1 MIIYFCFYNNPSY
14 LCQRNRSGTGLNKY
28 PDHYFQTN
36 IINKY
41 LSVMAKKKFK
51 KASKNGKEKEL
62 DQKVQELMERGDVF
76 GQSIIGLIA
85 QFAYDWKGIGVA
97 AVGMAKALAALKAVA
112 REVDVDI
119 DKLYKSELAHFENEY
134 FLLGFEMVDLN
145 EK

>member
-1 MIIYFCFYNNPSY
+1 
-14 LCQRNRSGTGLNKY
+14 
-28 PDHYFQTN
+28 
-36 IINKY
+36 
-41 LSVMAKKKFK
+41 MAKKKFK

-62 DQKVQELMERGDVF
+62 DQKVRELMERGDVF